1 MLNRIKKARRKAR
14 AAKEAKNKQLE
25 VEWPQRCKEN
35 QVATKKEEIEQK
47 FIDEEHYELSREYHE
62 YYQRAISLNNTGVY
76 HFESGNYDQARVLF
90 RDALKALR
98 ESTMAAARCST
109 YCEEHRHHQKSNDD
123 KIPEFITMTD
133 DSEGSS
139 DSHNT
144 YLSNNKYDS
153 NNIDDSNEE
162 VQIQLKWSKRAPLH
176 SELLLNIMPPEAA
189 ATTQGNIF
197 SRALFLIDMNN
208 QDNQQI
214 LFQED
219 MGANESKGIIY
230 NMALSY
236 LYLAIQKGSPGLL
249 KKARQLFSKII
260 QLQPSPPTRSS
271 GKFDGG
277 YNGSDFYPMGCEAF
291 SKGTADTVTSS
302 VEFEFE
308 TTPNPVECSD
318 KFWSNF
324 RLPKAS
330 YSKIFNRMEKMV
342 RPQTKVLAERRYPNR
357 HEMLLTLS

>member
-1 MLNRIKKARRKAR
+1 MFNKIKKARRKAR
-14 AAKEAKNKQLE
+14 AAKEAKKKELE
-25 VEWPQRCKEN
+25 VEWPQKEN
-35 QVATKKEEIEQK
+35 KVETTKEVIEQN
-47 FIDEEHYELSREYHE
+47 FINEEHYELTREYHE
-62 YYQRAISLNNTGVY
+62 HYQRAISLNNTGVY
-76 HFESGNYDQARVLF
+76 HFESGDYDQARILF

-98 ESTMAAARCST
+98 ESTMAAAKCST
-109 YCEEHRHHQKSNDD
+109 YCEEHQHQQSNDD

-139 DSHNT
+139 DSNNT
-144 YLSNNKYDS
+144 FDDNDFDS
-153 NNIDDSNEE
+153 SEG

-176 SELLLNIMPPEAA
+176 SELLLNIMSQEAA
-189 ATTQGNIF
+189 ATTKGNIF

-208 QDNQQI
+208 QNNQQI
-214 LFQED
+214 LYQED
-219 MGANESKGIIY
+219 MGTNESKGIIY

-236 LYLAIQKGSPGLL
+236 LYLSIQKGSPGLL

-260 QLQPSPPTRSS
+260 QLQPSPPTTSTSS
-271 GKFDGG
+271 SKFDGG
-277 YNGSDFYPMGCEAF
+277 YDDCDFYPVGSEAF

-342 RPQTKVLAERRYPNR
+342 QPRTKVPVERRYSNR